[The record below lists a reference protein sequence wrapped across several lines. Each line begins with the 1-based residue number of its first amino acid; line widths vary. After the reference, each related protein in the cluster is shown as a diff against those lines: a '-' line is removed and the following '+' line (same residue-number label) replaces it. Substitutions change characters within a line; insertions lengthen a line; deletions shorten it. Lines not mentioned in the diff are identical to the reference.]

1 MKNPKLNKLYFMSAT
16 EEWYEEGANGNK
28 LLKISWA
35 SEIIIARDDEWAQ
48 KVAYKQNSAFEKHQW
63 KIDRS
68 YDLEELVELFRQK
81 DHAITELGASY

>member
-1 MKNPKLNKLYFMSAT
+1 MKPKKLNKLYFMSAI
-16 EEWYEEGANGNK
+16 EEWYEEVNGNK

-35 SEIIIARDDEWAQ
+35 SEIVIARDDEWAQ

-68 YDLEELVELFRQK
+68 YDLGELVELFRQK
-81 DHAITELGASY
+81 DHAITELGAAY